1 MAAEAEN
8 KIVSEPGPEGGRTGQ
23 RWALAE
29 VQWRLCG
36 KGQSSGSSD
45 IIEESDELV
54 TNGEGDS
61 AAQNLQ
67 EQQEQC
73 EVSLMCRPKDFK

>member
-1 MAAEAEN
+1 MTAEA
-8 KIVSEPGPEGGRTGQ
+8 EPGPEGGRSGQ

-61 AAQNLQ
+61 AAQNLGKVDWNWNQ
-67 EQQEQC
+67 G
-73 EVSLMCRPKDFK
+73 

>member
-1 MAAEAEN
+1 MTAEA
-8 KIVSEPGPEGGRTGQ
+8 EPGPEGGRSGQ
-23 RWALAE
+23 RWVLAE